1 MALIPV
7 DRSQVAAVVTY
18 LEMARPPK
26 PSPVLTSPLRLVGW
40 EKPSPKNYRVLFKR
54 VGEPWLWFSRLIVS
68 DIELD
73 AILTDPKV
81 EVYAVLDPK
90 GIEVGILEL
99 DFRVPERC
107 EIAFFG
113 LVPQLSGQG
122 LGRWLMSQ
130 ALTLGWRKD
139 VRRLTVQTSSIDDP
153 RALALYMKT
162 GFMPVSRALH
172 TFDDPRLLGLAA
184 LDAAPHV
191 PILKKP
197 SAPITP

>member
-7 DRSQVAAVVTY
+7 DRRQIAAVVTY
-18 LEMARPPK
+18 LEMTRAPK
-26 PSPVLTSPLRLVGW
+26 PSPVLTSPLGLVRW
-40 EKPSPKNYRVLFKR
+40 ETPSPQKYRILFRR

-68 DIELD
+68 DKELD

-99 DFRVPERC
+99 DFRTPERC
-107 EIAFFG
+107 EIAFLG

-122 LGRWLMSQ
+122 LGRWLMAQ
-130 ALTLGWRKD
+130 ALTLGWRTG
-139 VRRLTVQTSSIDDP
+139 VRRMTVETSSIDDP

-162 GFMPVSRALH
+162 GFTPVSRALH
-172 TFDDPRLLGLAA
+172 TFDDPRLLGLAS

-191 PILKKP
+191 PMLKKP
-197 SAPITP
+197 SAPITA